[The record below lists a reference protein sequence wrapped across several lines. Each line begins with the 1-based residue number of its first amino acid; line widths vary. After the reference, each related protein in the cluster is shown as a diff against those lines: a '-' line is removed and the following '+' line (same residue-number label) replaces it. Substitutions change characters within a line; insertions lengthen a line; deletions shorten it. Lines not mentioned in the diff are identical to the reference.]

1 MKKYFY
7 SALAFLS
14 IFASKSAFAQSGT
27 AAAINNSQESILGI
41 NDGDLRAGN
50 VNIDSIPVL
59 IATATEVIIAVA
71 GTISI
76 FMLIFYAVQM
86 QLNSGITGDSTGVE
100 KSKKGMIASGVG
112 FVISISA
119 WFVVA
124 RIIDL
129 LNIAI

>member
-27 AAAINNSQESILGI
+27 AAAINNTQESILGI
-41 NDGDLRAGN
+41 SDGDLRAGN
-50 VNIDSIPVL
+50 VNIDSIPMV
-59 IATATEVIIAVA
+59 IATLTEVIIVAA

-129 LNIAI
+129 LNIAV

>member
-14 IFASKSAFAQSGT
+14 IFASKSAFAQSET
-27 AAAINNSQESILGI
+27 AATINNTQESILGI

-50 VNIDSIPVL
+50 VNIDSIPSV
-59 IATATEVIIAVA
+59 IATVTEAIIAVA

-76 FMLIFYAVQM
+76 FMLIFYSVQM

>member
-50 VNIDSIPVL
+50 VNIDSIPMV
-59 IATATEVIIAVA
+59 IATLTEVIIVAA

>member
-1 MKKYFY
+1 MKKIFY
-7 SALAFLS
+7 SVLALSS
-14 IFASKSAFAQSGT
+14 ILASKSVFAQSGT
-27 AAAINNSQESILGI
+27 ANAINNAQESILGI

-50 VNIDSIPVL
+50 VNIDSVPVV
-59 IATATEVIIAVA
+59 IATLTEVIITAA

-76 FMLIFYAVQM
+76 FMLIFYEVQM
-86 QLNSGITGDSTGVE
+86 QLNSGITGDTTGVD
-100 KSKKGMIASGVG
+100 KAKKGMIASGIG

>member
-1 MKKYFY
+1 M
-7 SALAFLS
+7 S
-14 IFASKSAFAQSGT
+14 IFAYKSAFAQSGT
-27 AAAINNSQESILGI
+27 AATINNTQESILGI

-50 VNIDSIPVL
+50 VNIDSIPGV
-59 IATATEVIIAVA
+59 IATVTEVIIGVA

>member
-14 IFASKSAFAQSGT
+14 IFAYKSAFAQSGT
-27 AAAINNSQESILGI
+27 AATINNTQESILGI

-50 VNIDSIPVL
+50 VNIDSIPSV
-59 IATATEVIIAVA
+59 IATVTEAIIAVA

-76 FMLIFYAVQM
+76 FMLIFYSVQM

>member
-1 MKKYFY
+1 MKKIFY
-7 SALAFLS
+7 SALALS
-14 IFASKSAFAQSGT
+14 SILPSKSVFAQSGT
-27 AAAINNSQESILGI
+27 ANAVNNAQESILGI

-50 VNIDSIPVL
+50 VNIDSVPMV
-59 IATATEVIIAVA
+59 IATLTEVIITAA

-76 FMLIFYAVQM
+76 FMLIFYAIQM

-100 KSKKGMIASGVG
+100 KSKKGMIASGIG

-129 LNIAI
+129 LNIAV

>member
-1 MKKYFY
+1 
-7 SALAFLS
+7 
-14 IFASKSAFAQSGT
+14 
-27 AAAINNSQESILGI
+27 
-41 NDGDLRAGN
+41 
-50 VNIDSIPVL
+50 
-59 IATATEVIIAVA
+59 
-71 GTISI
+71 
-76 FMLIFYAVQM
+76 M

>member
-7 SALAFLS
+7 SALAFFS
-14 IFASKSAFAQSGT
+14 IFASKSAFAQSET
-27 AAAINNSQESILGI
+27 AATINNTQESILGI

-50 VNIDSIPVL
+50 VNIDSIPSV
-59 IATATEVIIAVA
+59 IATVTEAIIAVA

-76 FMLIFYAVQM
+76 FMLIFYSVQM

-129 LNIAI
+129 LNIAV

>member
-27 AAAINNSQESILGI
+27 AATINNTQESILGI

-50 VNIDSIPVL
+50 VNIDSIPGV
-59 IATATEVIIAVA
+59 IATLTEAIIAVA

-76 FMLIFYAVQM
+76 FMLIFYSVQM

-100 KSKKGMIASGVG
+100 KSKKGMIASGIG

>member
-14 IFASKSAFAQSGT
+14 IFASKLAFAQSET
-27 AAAINNSQESILGI
+27 AATINNAQESILGI

-50 VNIDSIPVL
+50 VNIDSIPGV

>member
-1 MKKYFY
+1 MKKIFY
-7 SALAFLS
+7 SALALSS
-14 IFASKSAFAQSGT
+14 IFASESVFAQSDSANRG
-27 AAAINNSQESILGI
+27 QESILGI

-50 VNIDSIPVL
+50 VNIDSVPMV
-59 IATATEVIIAVA
+59 IATLTEVIIAAA

-129 LNIAI
+129 LNIAV